1 MWVCLI
7 IKIVKDRNI
16 DQWNKIENP
25 EINPHTYGHLIFDKG
40 GRNIQWIKDNLF
52 NKWCWVVKNLPANAG
67 DVGWSLIQEDPMC
80 HWATKPVCH
89 NYWVCALEPGSCN
102 YWAHDQQLSKPTCP
116 RAHALQQGRSK
127 QWEAHIPQLESSSW
141 SLNYRKAW
149 IAMKTP
155 NSQK

>member
-89 NYWVCALEPGSCN
+89 IYWACALEPRSFN
-102 YWAHDQQLSKPTCP
+102 YWAHVPELQKPVHPRVHAPHERSRSNEKLVHCNYRVAPTCC
-116 RAHALQQGRSK
+116 
-127 QWEAHIPQLESSSW
+127 
-141 SLNYRKAW
+141 NYRKVHA
-149 IAMKTP
+149 AVKTP
-155 NSQK
+155 QPT